1 MHTTSK
7 DPPMETKSAKEIVFY
22 FFCSWFSQ
30 IQKFPAEGP
39 EILSQKRWSKSYAWK
54 WISETVLKSWRRLPE
69 IVIFFVFEL
78 PVLPT
83 SGIFG
88 DFWCAR
94 ELSKFLDMVFQIFL
108 GKLNSGLPKFP
119 FFGPQN
125 VIFLCYFLII
135 FGSFFG
141 ASKQLS
147 APSWGLE
154 NHVFVG
160 KKSSHLKPR
169 WGLPIRLV

>member
-69 IVIFFVFEL
+69 MMIFFVFEL

-88 DFWCAR
+88 VPGSFPNSWTWFSDFPGEA
-94 ELSKFLDMVFQIFL
+94 ELRIAKISIFW
-108 GKLNSGLPKFP
+108 SPKCH
-119 FFGPQN
+119 FFMLFFDHFW
-125 VIFLCYFLII
+125 VIFWSLKT
-135 FGSFFG
+135 
-141 ASKQLS
+141 ALS
-147 APSWGLE
+147 SILGP
-154 NHVFVG
+154 
-160 KKSSHLKPR
+160 
-169 WGLPIRLV
+169 

>member
-1 MHTTSK
+1 M
-7 DPPMETKSAKEIVFY
+7 
-22 FFCSWFSQ
+22 
-30 IQKFPAEGP
+30 
-39 EILSQKRWSKSYAWK
+39 LSQKRWSKSYAWK
-54 WISETVLKSWRRLPE
+54 WISETLLKSWRKLPE
-69 IVIFFVFEL
+69 MVIFFVFEL

-88 DFWCAR
+88 VPRSFPNSWTWFSDFPGEA
-94 ELSKFLDMVFQIFL
+94 ELRIAKISIFW
-108 GKLNSGLPKFP
+108 SPKCH
-119 FFGPQN
+119 
-125 VIFLCYFLII
+125 FLCHFLII

>member
-1 MHTTSK
+1 ML
-7 DPPMETKSAKEIVFY
+7 
-22 FFCSWFSQ
+22 
-30 IQKFPAEGP
+30 EGCLGNG
-39 EILSQKRWSKSYAWK
+39 IL
-54 WISETVLKSWRRLPE
+54 ETVLKSWSRLPE
-69 IVIFFVFEL
+69 MMISL
-78 PVLPT
+78 
-83 SGIFG
+83 
-88 DFWCAR
+88 
-94 ELSKFLDMVFQIFL
+94 FLNSPFYPHRGFLVCQGAFQILGHGFQIFL

-119 FFGPQN
+119 FFGPQH